1 MAEVIVIG
9 AGPVGLLLA
18 AELSRR
24 GVAVEILE
32 QRPDAGHGS
41 RAIGLHAPVLAA
53 LQESGLTEEL
63 LEHALKVRRGEARS
77 GRRVL
82 GTVRFDQL
90 STRFPFVATLP
101 QAMTE
106 QVLSRAAPAPQRGTA
121 VTSLRGDPERPNTGQ
136 VEVTTS
142 SGVPGTDMRRTE
154 VRRAPL
160 VVLAGGA
167 RSRGLVYQDPEAH
180 SYPDRYLMSDVE
192 VSDHPDAE
200 TAVVHLDGSGVLE
213 SFPLPGSQRRFVA
226 WDRPG
231 ASTDPDHRNVRM
243 ERALLA
249 RGETPAGQATAF
261 GVRRFVAPA
270 MRNGRLF
277 VVGDAAHE
285 VSPIGGQGMN
295 LGLLDAATLAPLLA
309 AWMRTGTPPEQEL
322 QQWEKAR
329 VGSARRAAELAAL
342 NTRLGR
348 PASGALDTMRRGGLR
363 LALGPGARRLFA
375 HAYAMGFDAHSAG

>member
-1 MAEVIVIG
+1 M
-9 AGPVGLLLA
+9 A

-24 GVAVEILE
+24 GVAVEVLE
-32 QRPDAGHGS
+32 QRPDASPGS

-53 LQESGLTEEL
+53 LEDSGLTDEL

-90 STRFPFVATLP
+90 SARFPFVATLP
-101 QAMTE
+101 QAVTE
-106 QVLSRAAPAPQRGTA
+106 QVLSRAAPTPQRGTM
-121 VTSLRGDPERPNTGQ
+121 VTALRPNPDQ

-142 SGVPGTDMRRTE
+142 SEVPGADVSRADMS
-154 VRRAPL
+154 RAPL

-167 RSRGLVYQDPEAH
+167 RSRGLVYRDPAAH
-180 SYPDRYLMSDVE
+180 TYPDRYLMSDVE
-192 VSDHPDAE
+192 VRDHPDAE
-200 TAVVHLDGSGVLE
+200 TAVVHLDASGVLE

-231 ASTDPDHRNVRM
+231 ASTDPAHRDVRM

-249 RGETPAGQATAF
+249 RGETPAGPATGF

-309 AWMRTGTPPEQEL
+309 AWMRTGTLPEQEL
-322 QQWEKAR
+322 RQWEKAR
-329 VGSARRAAELAAL
+329 IGSARRAAELAAL

-348 PASGALDTMRRGGLR
+348 PASGPLDTVRRGGLR

>member
-18 AELSRR
+18 AQLSRR

-53 LQESGLTEEL
+53 LEDSGLTEEL

-101 QAMTE
+101 QAATE
-106 QVLSRAAPAPQRGTA
+106 QVLSRAAPAPQRGTT
-121 VTSLRGDPERPNTGQ
+121 VTTLRPRPNTGQ
-136 VEVTTS
+136 VEVSTS
-142 SGVPGTDMRRTE
+142 SGVGGAGL
-154 VRRAPL
+154 RRAPL

-167 RSRGLVYQDPEAH
+167 RSRGLVYRDPEAH

-192 VSDHPDAE
+192 VTDHPDAE

-231 ASTDPDHRNVRM
+231 ASTDPAHRDVRM

-249 RGETPAGQATAF
+249 RGETPAGPATGF

-277 VVGDAAHE
+277 VIGDAAHE

-309 AWMRTGTPPEQEL
+309 DWTRTGTPPEEEL
-322 QQWEKAR
+322 QQWERAR
-329 VGSARRAAELAAL
+329 IGSARRAAELAAL

-348 PASGALDTMRRGGLR
+348 PTSGPLDTVRRSGLR